1 MALSAV
7 EVRDL
12 RFQYHLSFT
21 IKTRHGGQIP
31 DGRAWRSPVSALT
44 NANGHEGHQ
53 NNAADKNHEFHSKPP
68 QMILRNDSFF
78 LGKSESFSA
87 INPKLAA
94 ENSRFR
100 RVNGHFFR
108 PVAFV

>member
-1 MALSAV
+1 MALGAV

-21 IKTRHGGQIP
+21 VKTRHGGQIP
-31 DGRAWRSPVSALT
+31 DGCAWQSPASALA
-44 NANGHEGHQ
+44 NAHGDKRHQ
-53 NNAADKNHEFHSKPP
+53 NGAADKNHEFHSKPP

-78 LGKSESFSA
+78 LSKSESFSA

-100 RVNGHFFR
+100 R
-108 PVAFV
+108 